1 MIRILL
7 FFFSI
12 SFACAQVNNF
22 DVRGNWVGELN
33 VGANIQL
40 IFKVTGE
47 YMISGTLDV
56 PLQGAKDIPIIV
68 SETIQSVTFTIESIK
83 GKFDGKKIDSVT
95 LEGNWKQNG
104 GVYPL
109 ILKKKDSEYI
119 IPKRPQTPVEPFPY
133 ITEEITVQ
141 GPAGKLTGTL
151 SKPQGTGPFP
161 LVICITGS
169 GAQDRDETIF
179 SHKPF
184 LVLAD
189 AFTRRGYAVLR
200 MDDRGVGQSEGTLS
214 NATSKDLADD
224 IYSCLQSMKQRSDIN
239 NRAIGLLG
247 HSEGGMIAQMLAAT
261 YPKDISFLCS
271 MAGLGVSGFDIL
283 VWQTRKVSSQL
294 MPINEVEKAV
304 KRQKTVLT
312 MIKQSKDSVQLRNA
326 LIDSLGTWAVEQ
338 QKVFMVNTPEFQ
350 AQLKQLQSPWL
361 RFFINYEPSSYLK
374 NVKCPVFA
382 INGSEDMQV
391 ESSENLRKIDS
402 VLKAHRNKAV
412 KIKEYKGMNH
422 LFQRCVACDIAEYAK
437 IETTIEQEVI
447 DDILLWLDET
457 IQTISKKKIKRG

>member
-1 MIRILL
+1 
-7 FFFSI
+7 
-12 SFACAQVNNF
+12 
-22 DVRGNWVGELN
+22 
-33 VGANIQL
+33 
-40 IFKVTGE
+40 
-47 YMISGTLDV
+47 
-56 PLQGAKDIPIIV
+56 
-68 SETIQSVTFTIESIK
+68 
-83 GKFDGKKIDSVT
+83 
-95 LEGNWKQNG
+95 
-104 GVYPL
+104 
-109 ILKKKDSEYI
+109 
-119 IPKRPQTPVEPFPY
+119 
-133 ITEEITVQ
+133 
-141 GPAGKLTGTL
+141 
-151 SKPQGTGPFP
+151 
-161 LVICITGS
+161 
-169 GAQDRDETIF
+169 
-179 SHKPF
+179 
-184 LVLAD
+184 
-189 AFTRRGYAVLR
+189 
-200 MDDRGVGQSEGTLS
+200 
-214 NATSKDLADD
+214 
-224 IYSCLQSMKQRSDIN
+224 
-239 NRAIGLLG
+239 
-247 HSEGGMIAQMLAAT
+247 
-261 YPKDISFLCS
+261 
-271 MAGLGVSGFDIL
+271 LGVSGFDIL

-391 ESSENLRKIDS
+391 ESTENLRKIDS
-402 VLKAHRNKAV
+402 ILKAHRNKAV

-447 DDILLWLDET
+447 DDILLWLNET